1 METLLIV
8 LFAWAEASIG
18 MKILAVL
25 AAIAFFV
32 LFAILPGSERWN
44 PITRRFEIVSDLGCG
59 TRIVIAI
66 VCILIILIALQLDG
80 EYVFW
85 KP

>member
-1 METLLIV
+1 METLFIV

-25 AAIAFFV
+25 ASIAFFV
-32 LFAILPGSERWN
+32 LFVFLPGSERWN

-59 TRIVIAI
+59 AKIVIFIICVA
-66 VCILIILIALQLDG
+66 IILIFLQLDG
-80 EYVFW
+80 NYVFL